1 MSNPKSGIR
10 RAFSAVEVV
19 IVVAIVAVL
28 FLAAVPSYLR
38 VQGNAQNVNAVKKL
52 RSLAAA
58 LESYGVD
65 NNAYP
70 AGNVSGLM
78 GVDANSSGPFVYD
91 VFRLLSTP
99 VAYIADP
106 LTPDEY
112 VPTMVTGFISPG
124 SGYYVPVAPV
134 DGSTRIFKA
143 MRYFTPDAQG
153 IGSGVKPGYYL
164 LASCGPDQTAPL
176 AASLFDP
183 NSEQLEWGILSNIYD
198 PTNGA
203 TGRGDIYRAGGL
215 YIPTIESNAPG
226 ALFMNVVQKRGG
238 YVFPDPGPPHPFE
251 VGDAIIFPLDE
262 TIYTKYYEM
271 NADHIMDASDIR
283 ASQQ

>member
-1 MSNPKSGIR
+1 MSNPNSGKR
-10 RAFSAVEVV
+10 RAFSAIEVV
-19 IVVAIVAVL
+19 IVVLVVAIL
-28 FLAAVPSYLR
+28 FVAAVPSYLR

-58 LESYGVD
+58 LEDYRTD

-70 AGNVSGLM
+70 AANASGLL
-78 GVDANSSGPFVYD
+78 GVDANAPGITNYN

-106 LTPDEY
+106 LMEDAY
-112 VPTMVTGFISPG
+112 VPTQMTASISLLTGFYTPA
-124 SGYYVPVAPV
+124 APA
-134 DGSTRIFKA
+134 DATSKIFKA
-143 MRYFTPDAQG
+143 MRYFTPDSQG
-153 IGSGVKPGYYL
+153 LGNGPAPGYYV
-164 LASCGPDQTAPL
+164 LASAGPDLTAL
-176 AASLFDP
+176 YGGALFVTEEVTTAA
-183 NSEQLEWGILSNIYD
+183 ILNNVYD

-215 YIPTIESNAPG
+215 YIPAVDSDAPG
-226 ALFMNVVQKRGG
+226 ALFMNIVQKRGG
-238 YVFPDPGPPHPFE
+238 YVFPAPDPPFPHE
-251 VGDAIIFPLDE
+251 VGDAFIFPLDE

-271 NADHIMDASDIR
+271 NADHVMDAADIR

>member
-28 FLAAVPSYLR
+28 FLAALPSYLR

-58 LESYGVD
+58 LESYGAD

-70 AGNVSGLM
+70 AGNVSGLL

-112 VPTMVTGFISPG
+112 VPTMVTGPISAG
-124 SGYYVPVAPV
+124 SGYYIPVAPV

-153 IGSGVKPGYYL
+153 LGTGVKPGYYL

-176 AASLFDP
+176 AASLFD
-183 NSEQLEWGILSNIYD
+183 SDHVLDWGILSNIYD

-203 TGRGDIYRAGGL
+203 TGRGDIYRAGGR
-215 YIPTIESNAPG
+215 YIPEVDSEAPG
-226 ALFMNVVQKRGG
+226 ALFMNIVQERGG
-238 YVFPDPGPPHPFE
+238 YVFPDPNPPLAYE
-251 VGDAIIFPLDE
+251 VGDAFIFPLDE

-271 NADHIMDASDIR
+271 NADHIMDAADIR